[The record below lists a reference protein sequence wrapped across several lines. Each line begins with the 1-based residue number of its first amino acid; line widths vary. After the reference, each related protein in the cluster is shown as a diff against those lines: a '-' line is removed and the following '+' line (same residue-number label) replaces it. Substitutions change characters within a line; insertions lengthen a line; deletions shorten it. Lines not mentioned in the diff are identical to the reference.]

1 MNIKRIF
8 DLLDRYEQL
17 FKNKDDV
24 FGAKQNGK
32 WIEYSTKD
40 YITFSHQISYGLL
53 SLGFQKGDK
62 IITITNNRPEWNF
75 VDMGMAMIGVVHV
88 PVFTSLSSVEYEFI
102 FEHSDAK
109 LIFVSDKTLYTKII
123 QAAKKTNIDNLIY
136 SFDKVDQVKNWNEII
151 NRGKES
157 AVYYREEVE
166 KLKKSIHE
174 DDFAT
179 LIYTSGTTGTSK
191 GVMLSHRNMVQ
202 NFLAAAEVFQL
213 SLNDRFLS
221 ILPLCHV
228 GGRMGNYQ
236 TQYSGSSL
244 YYAESMGTLAANMKE
259 IKPSGFEAVPR
270 ILEKVFDSIVAKGNK
285 LKGLKKMIFFWAVSL
300 GLEYKIKNESSW
312 LYKLKLKIADKL
324 IFSKWRDALGGKL
337 RLIGCGGAALQPRL
351 EKIFWAAGIKVIN
364 MYGLTE
370 TSPII
375 TINRQTK
382 PDLKLGT
389 VGTLIHGVE
398 IKINDDGEILC
409 KGHNVMLGYYKNTE
423 LTEQVFDN
431 EGWFHTGDIG
441 YLDENK
447 FLVVTDRKKEIF
459 KLSSGKFI
467 APQVIENKLKE
478 SVFIDQIMVIGE
490 HEKFASALISPDF
503 FNIKDWCNSKNL
515 KYKSNTDII
524 LIPEVYSLIQEEIKN
539 LNKKNAKAE
548 HILKFKLVADE
559 WSPVSGELSPTL
571 KLKRKFIAKKYQDQ
585 IDQIY
590 SKQMV

>member
-431 EGWFHTGDIG
+431 EGWFHAGDIG

>member
-1 MNIKRIF
+1 MNVKRIF

-24 FGAKQNGK
+24 FGVKQNGK
-32 WIEYSTKD
+32 WIKYSTKD

-75 VDMGMAMIGVVHV
+75 VDMGMAMIGVIHV

-109 LIFVSDKTLYTKII
+109 LIFISDKILYTKII
-123 QAAKKTNIDNLIY
+123 QAAKKTNKDNLIY
-136 SFDKVDQVKNWNEII
+136 SFEEVDQVKNWNEII

-157 AVYYREEVE
+157 AVYYKEEVE

-213 SLNDRFLS
+213 SINDRFLS

-259 IKPSGFEAVPR
+259 IEPSGFEAVPR

-324 IFSKWRDALGGKL
+324 IFSKWRDALG
-337 RLIGCGGAALQPRL
+337 
-351 EKIFWAAGIKVIN
+351 
-364 MYGLTE
+364 
-370 TSPII
+370 
-375 TINRQTK
+375 
-382 PDLKLGT
+382 
-389 VGTLIHGVE
+389 
-398 IKINDDGEILC
+398 
-409 KGHNVMLGYYKNTE
+409 
-423 LTEQVFDN
+423 
-431 EGWFHTGDIG
+431 
-441 YLDENK
+441 
-447 FLVVTDRKKEIF
+447 
-459 KLSSGKFI
+459 
-467 APQVIENKLKE
+467 
-478 SVFIDQIMVIGE
+478 
-490 HEKFASALISPDF
+490 
-503 FNIKDWCNSKNL
+503 
-515 KYKSNTDII
+515 
-524 LIPEVYSLIQEEIKN
+524 
-539 LNKKNAKAE
+539 
-548 HILKFKLVADE
+548 
-559 WSPVSGELSPTL
+559 
-571 KLKRKFIAKKYQDQ
+571 
-585 IDQIY
+585 
-590 SKQMV
+590 

>member
-1 MNIKRIF
+1 
-8 DLLDRYEQL
+8 
-17 FKNKDDV
+17 
-24 FGAKQNGK
+24 
-32 WIEYSTKD
+32 
-40 YITFSHQISYGLL
+40 
-53 SLGFQKGDK
+53 
-62 IITITNNRPEWNF
+62 
-75 VDMGMAMIGVVHV
+75 
-88 PVFTSLSSVEYEFI
+88 
-102 FEHSDAK
+102 
-109 LIFVSDKTLYTKII
+109 
-123 QAAKKTNIDNLIY
+123 
-136 SFDKVDQVKNWNEII
+136 
-151 NRGKES
+151 
-157 AVYYREEVE
+157 
-166 KLKKSIHE
+166 
-174 DDFAT
+174 
-179 LIYTSGTTGTSK
+179 
-191 GVMLSHRNMVQ
+191 
-202 NFLAAAEVFQL
+202 
-213 SLNDRFLS
+213 
-221 ILPLCHV
+221 
-228 GGRMGNYQ
+228 
-236 TQYSGSSL
+236 
-244 YYAESMGTLAANMKE
+244 
-259 IKPSGFEAVPR
+259 
-270 ILEKVFDSIVAKGNK
+270 
-285 LKGLKKMIFFWAVSL
+285 
-300 GLEYKIKNESSW
+300 
-312 LYKLKLKIADKL
+312 
-324 IFSKWRDALGGKL
+324 
-337 RLIGCGGAALQPRL
+337 
-351 EKIFWAAGIKVIN
+351 

-389 VGTLIHGVE
+389 VGSLIHGVE

-409 KGHNVMLGYYKNTE
+409 KGHNVMLGYYKNTK